1 MKSEI
6 AIIGAGRIAYS
17 LCSALVKSNY
27 KIKTVVSRN
36 INSAKALAE
45 KFGIK
50 NYSDD
55 VQSID
60 KSAKVFFLSVPDS
73 EIRSV
78 ANKLSKCKL
87 GFRNSLFIHLSGAE
101 NISLLNALRKKG
113 AATASLHIMQ
123 TFPSKKIMSLKE
135 VHAAIETDD
144 PSAYKYLTSL
154 SSILGMIPYKIDSA
168 SKVYY
173 HLAGV
178 FASNFLAGNL
188 YSSHQLLKLINV
200 NNEKVS
206 FDILNSTIHTTL
218 KNIRNN
224 GAAFALSG
232 PVDRGDIKTIKRH
245 LTALKKLSDKKP
257 ESNYFNLLLNNY
269 IEQSLNLLNLVKEKH
284 GSLNKKHIEIEKLL
298 VQELRETVKSK

>member
-1 MKSEI
+1 
-6 AIIGAGRIAYS
+6 
-17 LCSALVKSNY
+17 VKSNNRI
-27 KIKTVVSRN
+27 KIVVSRN

-60 KSAKVFFLSVPDS
+60 KSVKVFFLSVPDS
-73 EIRSV
+73 EIKSV
-78 ANKLSKCKL
+78 ADKLSKCKL

-101 NISLLNALRKKG
+101 NISLLNALKKKG
-113 AATASLHIMQ
+113 AATASMHIMQ

-144 PSAYKYLTSL
+144 PSAYEYLTLL
-154 SSILGMIPYKIDSA
+154 SSILGMIPFKIDSA
-168 SKVYY
+168 SKAYY

-188 YSSHQLLKLINV
+188 YNSFNLIKSIGIKNQ
-200 NNEKVS
+200 ETA
-206 FDILNSTIHTTL
+206 FEILESTIYSTL
-218 KNIRNN
+218 RNVKKS
-224 GAAFALSG
+224 GAANALSG

-245 LTALKKLSDKKP
+245 ITALKKLSRKKTGG
-257 ESNYFNLLLNNY
+257 NYFNLLLNNY
-269 IEQSLNLLNLVKEKH
+269 LEQSLNLLNLVKEKQ

-298 VQELRETVKSK
+298 VQELKELQKSK